1 MKIFTFFTLLLLFIN
16 SFISYSLSGSFMY
29 MLGNV
34 YAIPLLLMGLFYIF
48 KDSRN
53 KKSMLKVL
61 FFSSIIIF
69 ISLIGNILTIIQN
82 IQIK

>member
-1 MKIFTFFTLLLLFIN
+1 
-16 SFISYSLSGSFMY
+16 MY